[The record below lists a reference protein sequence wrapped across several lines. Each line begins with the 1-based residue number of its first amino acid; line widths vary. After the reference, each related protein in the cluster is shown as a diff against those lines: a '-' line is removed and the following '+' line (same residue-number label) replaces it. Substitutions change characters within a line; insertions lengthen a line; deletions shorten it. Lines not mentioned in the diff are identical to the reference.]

1 MSNSGARGHSEPH
14 PSNRTY
20 VFVALVLAV
29 ITGVE
34 VMVFYLEALRPI
46 IVPVL
51 LVLSTSKFILVASFF
66 MHLKYDN
73 RVLRG
78 LFAGPL
84 FVAVAIILAM
94 MALYGVFTAGAA

>member
-1 MSNSGARGHSEPH
+1 MSQSGKHDHSGTH
-14 PSNRTY
+14 PGNRTY
-20 VFVALVLAV
+20 VLVALVLAV

-46 IVPVL
+46 IVPIL

-66 MHLKYDN
+66 MHLKYDS
-73 RVLRG
+73 RVLRW

-84 FVAVAIILAM
+84 LMAVVIILAI
-94 MALYGVFTAGAA
+94 MALYGMFTAGVA

>member
-1 MSNSGARGHSEPH
+1 MSHSGAHGHSGSH
-14 PSNRTY
+14 PGIRTY
-20 VFVALVLAV
+20 VLVALVLAV

-46 IVPVL
+46 IVPTLV
-51 LVLSTSKFILVASFF
+51 VLSASKFSLVASFF
-66 MHLKYDN
+66 MHLKYDS

>member
-1 MSNSGARGHSEPH
+1 MSHSGEHGHSGAH
-14 PSNRTY
+14 PGNRTY
-20 VFVALVLAV
+20 VLVALVLAV

-34 VMVFYLEALRPI
+34 VMVFYLEALRPV
-46 IVPVL
+46 IVPIL

-66 MHLKYDN
+66 MHLKYDS

-84 FVAVAIILAM
+84 LMAVAIILAI
-94 MALYGVFTAGAA
+94 MALYGMFTAGVA

>member
-1 MSNSGARGHSEPH
+1 MSHSDANGHSGSH
-14 PSNRTY
+14 PGNRTY
-20 VFVALVLAV
+20 VLVALVLAV

-34 VMVFYLEALRPI
+34 VMVFYLEALRPV
-46 IVPVL
+46 IVPIL

-66 MHLKYDN
+66 MHLKYDS
-73 RVLRG
+73 RVLRW

-84 FVAVAIILAM
+84 LMAIVIIVAI